1 MDAALTAVYLF
12 LFHAAAQDLCSRKC
26 GSFTADYPFGFDR
39 GCGPPEF
46 ELNCSSAGKPLL
58 QTVAGQFEI
67 LEATAT
73 TLIVE
78 TSRLKSNS
86 CTGAEA
92 FFDVGSTAP
101 YTLSANNEFFARG
114 CSVEG
119 SYTADAES
127 TQHCETGCQPG
138 REPNIRNPF
147 CEELECCILTI
158 PSGKRSVIIKSSA
171 NNGTS
176 DCGYS
181 SVIFPPSYQVVTYG
195 IELLWAMPGNCS
207 TSAHLCSLNA
217 TCLDAPHQPG
227 FFNCICNTGSG
238 NGFSNGTG
246 CSAVVDHCAS
256 SPCSEGAI
264 CVNDLNSFTCK
275 CRQGYKG
282 NATSGCRKTDVFQ
295 HITSGPVLL
304 VVAAAILAGS
314 ICVCIVRTK
323 KLGRKKGLFPK
334 LGSLAHL
341 QLEFK
346 QNATF
351 FSFDEL
357 SRATQNFKAELMLGT
372 GSFGTVFQ
380 GVLDDDTPVAI
391 KKANSTT
398 GPRIQQFLN
407 EVTILSQVN
416 HRNLVKLL
424 GCCLETEV
432 PLLVFEF
439 VPNGT
444 LFEHLQH
451 RRSSILSWERRL
463 QIAIETAEAISYLHS
478 SAAQPIY
485 HRDVKSTNILLDEK
499 FTAKVADFGI
509 SKLVSLEATHVS
521 TTVHGTPGYIDPQY
535 QQNYQLTDKSD
546 VYSFG
551 VVLLE
556 LITGQKPVDFSRNS
570 SDKNLTA
577 FSLAYIQSSRIED
590 IIDKGLELGDERAK
604 ISSIQEVA
612 NLAIRCLEFNRENR
626 PAMRSVAEELMKIS
640 AAS

>member
-1 MDAALTAVYLF
+1 
-12 LFHAAAQDLCSRKC
+12 
-26 GSFTADYPFGFDR
+26 
-39 GCGPPEF
+39 
-46 ELNCSSAGKPLL
+46 
-58 QTVAGQFEI
+58 
-67 LEATAT
+67 
-73 TLIVE
+73 
-78 TSRLKSNS
+78 
-86 CTGAEA
+86 
-92 FFDVGSTAP
+92 
-101 YTLSANNEFFARG
+101 
-114 CSVEG
+114 
-119 SYTADAES
+119 
-127 TQHCETGCQPG
+127 
-138 REPNIRNPF
+138 
-147 CEELECCILTI
+147 
-158 PSGKRSVIIKSSA
+158 
-171 NNGTS
+171 
-176 DCGYS
+176 
-181 SVIFPPSYQVVTYG
+181 
-195 IELLWAMPGNCS
+195 
-207 TSAHLCSLNA
+207 
-217 TCLDAPHQPG
+217 
-227 FFNCICNTGSG
+227 
-238 NGFSNGTG
+238 
-246 CSAVVDHCAS
+246 
-256 SPCSEGAI
+256 
-264 CVNDLNSFTCK
+264 
-275 CRQGYKG
+275 
-282 NATSGCRKTDVFQ
+282 
-295 HITSGPVLL
+295 
-304 VVAAAILAGS
+304 
-314 ICVCIVRTK
+314 
-323 KLGRKKGLFPK
+323 
-334 LGSLAHL
+334 
-341 QLEFK
+341 
-346 QNATF
+346 F